1 MSDVKLWDEVPDV
14 LNDNVIDEDEDCGSE
29 TNTIAQEINKVLHNI
44 EEDLDNLNVYTIY
57 MGPGQSD
64 RVCVDFS
71 EVMDIMQKYH
81 RK

>member
-1 MSDVKLWDEVPDV
+1 MSDAKLR
-14 LNDNVIDEDEDCGSE
+14 DEDKVM
-29 TNTIAQEINKVLHNI
+29 AREINKILHSI
-44 EEDLDNLNVYTIY
+44 EEDLDNLNIYTIY

-81 RK
+81 RKEDPAVQK